1 MSHSHH
7 FHSWTFREPVET
19 GTFTTKQVL
28 EAGYPILE
36 VYHDP
41 DGDWQFLCGTTTEYE
56 DLKLV
61 CLGCMVE
68 RDSGLLGLA
77 DLPPGWCAVRDSAED
92 PWVREPYEP
101 SEDEP

>member
-1 MSHSHH
+1 MSHSHN
-7 FHSWTFREPVET
+7 FLSWTFQEPVET

-28 EAGYPILE
+28 EDGYPILE

-41 DGDWQFLCGTTTEYE
+41 EGDWQFLCGTTTEYE

-68 RDSGLLGLA
+68 RDSGLLNLA
-77 DLPPGWCAVRDSAED
+77 NLAPGWCAVRESAEA
-92 PWVREPYEP
+92 PWFREPYEP
-101 SEDEP
+101 SEDEA